1 MDWLLPFRPIDYDST
16 YVELDPRFF
25 QKYLFM
31 AKICSDMHFL
41 YNHVYL
47 LNMFDDGVSP
57 VPYLVAKWFELEFDP
72 VPRVYNFAPFVKR
85 SVSTDKS
92 PKISESALLD
102 YISEKTK
109 KGETW
114 NKRSTIGYTEGEL
127 VQFRDSLVKP
137 KEMEI
142 SNIVN
147 ETNRLKVEMDFVQ
160 TEIENLK
167 TKNVDEK
174 EVVPCGDFLDA
185 NYVDCFECD
194 DAFGIRADLSRDL
207 VVQKT
212 MEMRGFEKRIESVF
226 NYSPDFQ
233 IVRYYDS
240 FLRLSARVYKEEGKN
255 KELLF
260 KAEVVKFDVL
270 STKTVSG
277 RQLVFIDD
285 YVPEYEKNKNG
296 YMVDINSGFCNDW
309 INYYHLGDRKL
320 AMECMDILQKVI
332 VTHSDLR
339 STCKALSY
347 VCLQL
352 MQKIDVDSLKP
363 YFYKLPELRVQDILI
378 YMVKNE
384 KINHRVGENNLGSN
398 FFKKEYGIPFSNDS
412 LVNEYKNC
420 ATLECLVDNKNKMNY
435 YLKWRNLKTTCEN
448 FNYLRVY
455 IANQKKEVGMNV
467 RKSNVV
473 MYIMFHNDIGK
484 YQKMDGKF
492 LFCDKKIYDFG
503 KDAFCD
509 MAFCMNQGGHIRYL
523 K

>member
-1 MDWLLPFRPIDYDST
+1 MFLNLVIMILLMLNWIPDFFRNICLWLKF
-16 YVELDPRFF
+16 V
-25 QKYLFM
+25 Q
-31 AKICSDMHFL
+31 ICVFL

-57 VPYLVAKWFELEFDP
+57 VPYLVARWFELEFDP

-85 SVSTDKS
+85 SISTDKS

-127 VQFRDSLVKP
+127 IQFRDALEPP
-137 KEMEI
+137 KEQGKQEI
-142 SNIVN
+142 IN
-147 ETNRLKVEMDFVQ
+147 ETNRLRIEMDFVQ

-167 TKNVDEK
+167 TKNADEN

-194 DAFGIRADLSRDL
+194 DIFGVRADISRDL

-212 MEMRGFEKRIESVF
+212 IEVRGFEKRIEGVF

-233 IVRYYDS
+233 VVRYYDS
-240 FLRLSARVYKEEGKN
+240 ALRLSARVFKEVGKSASR
-255 KELLF
+255 ELLF
-260 KAEVVKFDVL
+260 KTETVKFDVL

-285 YVPEYEKNKNG
+285 YVPEFEKNKNG
-296 YMVDINSGFCNDW
+296 YTVDINSGFCGDW

-320 AMECMDILQKVI
+320 AMDCMEVLQKVLM
-332 VTHSDLR
+332 THSDLR
-339 STCKALSY
+339 GTCKTLSFI
-347 VCLQL
+347 CLQL
-352 MQKIDVDSLKP
+352 MLKIDVESLKP
-363 YFYKLPELRVQDILI
+363 YFHKLPELRVQDVLI

-384 KINHRVGENNLGSN
+384 KMNHRVGDNTLGPQ
-398 FFKKEYGIPFSNDS
+398 FFKKEYGVQFANESKVND
-412 LVNEYKNC
+412 YKNC
-420 ATLECLVDNKNKMNY
+420 VSLEYLMDNKTKVNY
-435 YLKWRNLKTTCEN
+435 FLKWRNLKTTNEN

-455 IANQKKEVGMNV
+455 IANHKKEVGMNV

-473 MYIMFHNDIGK
+473 MYIMFHNDVGK
-484 YQKMDGKF
+484 YQKIDGKF

-503 KDAFCD
+503 KDIFND
-509 MAFCMNQGGHIRYL
+509 VAFCMNQGGHIRYL